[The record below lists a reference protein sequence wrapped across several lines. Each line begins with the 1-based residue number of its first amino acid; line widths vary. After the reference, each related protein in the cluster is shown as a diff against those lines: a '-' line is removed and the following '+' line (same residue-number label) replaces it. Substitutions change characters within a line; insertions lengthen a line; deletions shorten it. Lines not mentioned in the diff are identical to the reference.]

1 MTLNLISPWF
11 KLSRLSRMCELKSLA
26 VKKLKI
32 INFIDDS
39 MSSLE
44 QISILDFPDEIIEE
58 MMTFL
63 KFSDISN
70 LRQVGKRFEDC
81 ARRVMKKM
89 PFSMYIIQIVINSY
103 YSFYKND
110 FSVY

>member
-1 MTLNLISPWF
+1 M
-11 KLSRLSRMCELKSLA
+11 
-26 VKKLKI
+26 
-32 INFIDDS
+32 DDS

-103 YSFYKND
+103 YSFYD